1 MPQLTKSLNSNNYN
15 LLITKETSILIRQLR
30 ENKTFKEKEREK
42 LNSKKLLI
50 TWTSSED
57 SVPTPRDPLSLN
69 LELKLLKK
77 SRSKWRMRSMKTLH
91 MFSNSQSHQSSTDQ
105 SLESPTVESV
115 TKRRTQL
122 LQNVTLKLIWKQ
134 ELPSLDLTELVNQH
148 S

>member
-105 SLESPTVESV
+105 SLESPTVRLV
-115 TKRRTQL
+115 TTRKTQ
-122 LQNVTLKLIWKQ
+122 
-134 ELPSLDLTELVNQH
+134 S
-148 S
+148 